1 MLPARMPRRL
11 LIALFVPFAL
21 LAAGCGEKNIQL
33 AKDDPLYD
41 SAVVF
46 QQRCSG
52 CHTLDAVGSEGSAVK
67 ANSRERKDGP
77 NFNTRKEDY
86 QSVLYALRNGGFSSG
101 PMPQNIVVGEEAE
114 MLACFV
120 AKYSGGDAGRS
131 ETPGAQPP
139 ADTQG
144 GGDEATSQAPEE
156 TGANCPE

>member
-11 LIALFVPFAL
+11 LIALSVPFAL
-21 LAAGCGEKNIQL
+21 AFAGCGEKGIEL

-41 SAVVF
+41 SAVIF
-46 QQRCSG
+46 QQRCAG
-52 CHTLDAVGSEGSAVK
+52 CHNIDAVNSEGSAVK

-120 AKYSGGDAGRS
+120 AKYSGSDAGRS
-131 ETPGAQPP
+131 ESPGAQPP
-139 ADTQG
+139 TDTQG

>member
-21 LAAGCGEKNIQL
+21 VVSACGEKSIAL
-33 AKDDPLYD
+33 DKDDPSYS

-46 QQRCSG
+46 QQRCAG
-52 CHTLDAVGSEGSAVK
+52 CHTLNVVGSEGSAIK

-101 PMPQNIVVGEEAE
+101 AMPQNIVVGEEAE
-114 MLACFV
+114 KLACFV
-120 AKYSGGDAGRS
+120 AKYSGSEVSRS
-131 ETPGAQPP
+131 ESPGAQKPT
-139 ADTQG
+139 DTQG

>member
-21 LAAGCGEKNIQL
+21 ASAGCGEKSIAL
-33 AKDDPLYD
+33 KKSDPLYD

-46 QQRCSG
+46 QQRCAG
-52 CHTLDAVGSEGSAVK
+52 CHTIDVVGSEGSAVK

-86 QSVLYALRNGGFSSG
+86 QSVLYALRNGGFASG
-101 PMPQNIVVGEEAE
+101 PMPQNIVVGEEAQ

-120 AKYSGGDAGRS
+120 AKYSGSEVSRS
-131 ETPGAQPP
+131 QTPGLQPP
-139 ADTQG
+139 TDTQG
-144 GGDEATSQAPEE
+144 GGEEATSNSPEE
-156 TGANCPE
+156 TGANCPK

>member
-1 MLPARMPRRL
+1 MLPARMTRRL
-11 LIALFVPFAL
+11 LIALVAPFAL
-21 LAAGCGEKNIQL
+21 VAGACGEKSIAL
-33 AKDDPLYD
+33 DKDDPLYD

-52 CHTLDAVGSEGSAVK
+52 CHTLDAVGGEGSAIK

-101 PMPQNIVVGEEAE
+101 PMPQNIVVGKEAE

-120 AKYSGGDAGRS
+120 AKYSGSDVSRS
-131 ETPGAQPP
+131 ATPGLKPP
-139 ADTQG
+139 TDTQG
-144 GGDEATSQAPEE
+144 GGDEATSQAPAE
-156 TGANCPE
+156 TGADCPE